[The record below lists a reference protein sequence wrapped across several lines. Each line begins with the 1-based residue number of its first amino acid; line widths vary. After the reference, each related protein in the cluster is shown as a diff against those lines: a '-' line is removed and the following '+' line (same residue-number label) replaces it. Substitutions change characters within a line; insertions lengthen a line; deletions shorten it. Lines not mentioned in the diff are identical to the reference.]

1 MNLKAHISDEILTLN
16 KDNISIVSMRIYY
29 LISEKLLEINTN
41 EKFKHSDNKIY
52 NVSSICVNNI
62 ECLLNSVIKDN
73 LVLIDLSELTNIV
86 YKFIITNLKYL

>member
-1 MNLKAHISDEILTLN
+1 MNLKARISDEILTLN

-41 EKFKHSDNKIY
+41 EKFKHFDNKIY
-52 NVSSICVNNI
+52 NVSSICADNI

-73 LVLIDLSELTNIV
+73 LVLIDSSELTNIV